1 MASSYNKINADEQ
14 SPELSRWTP
23 VQLGGHRP
31 PKKKKG
37 LIFVGIAGV
46 TLLLVICGVAISL
59 YFRSRASDSQR
70 RPAIQPSQAVLLA
83 CEQTRY
89 PGVCLQSLA
98 AFPGSH
104 AAEKSD
110 LVRISVNLTLRHVGR
125 AVSGLSGFTG
135 MSMTRVARRA
145 LKDCVELLE
154 DSMDQLSKSMEAAAR
169 DGGNAADVMT
179 WLSTALTNQDTCKE
193 GMGQG
198 TEGVVRDRVAAQLVN
213 LEEIISNCLAIYAMA
228 SGARGYTGIPVKNR
242 RLLEA
247 APGGFRLEE
256 DGLPAWLTAR
266 DRRLLTMEMKDVQA
280 DIVVAADG
288 SGTYRTITEAIQAV
302 PEQSTKRTV
311 VHIKAGRYQEYVK
324 VARKKWNVMIIGD
337 GKGITVISGSRSIQ
351 DGYTTFH
358 TATFAATGVGFIAR
372 DITFENS
379 ADPSKH
385 QAVALRIGADHAVI
399 YRCSII
405 SYQDTLYVHSQRQ
418 FYRECDIYGTVD
430 FIFGNAAVVIQKSNI
445 VARKPMAGQKN
456 TITAQNRK
464 DPNQNTG
471 MSIHECQILAAQDL
485 SQMKNIFP
493 TYLGRPWKLYSQV
506 VYMMSYMGDH
516 IDPSGWLPW
525 NGSFALDTLFY
536 GEYMNYGP
544 GAATGK
550 RVQWPGYK
558 VITSAEEAGK
568 FTVAQFIYGT
578 SWLPYTG
585 VAFVGGLS

>member
-1 MASSYNKINADEQ
+1 MASSYNKIDTAEP
-14 SPELSRWTP
+14 SHGLGPTT
-23 VQLGGHRP
+23 VQLGASRP
-31 PKKKKG
+31 PKKKKK
-37 LIFVGIAGV
+37 LIFLGIAV
-46 TLLLVICGVAISL
+46 MASLLVCGVAVSL
-59 YFRSRASDSQR
+59 YVRTRVTHSRR
-70 RPAIQPSQAVLLA
+70 RPSIQPSQAVVLA
-83 CEQTRY
+83 CGQTRY
-89 PGVCLQSLA
+89 PSLCLKSLTG
-98 AFPGSH
+98 FPGSH
-104 AAEKSD
+104 AAAKSD
-110 LVRISVNLTLRHVGR
+110 LVRISVNLTLRHVGQ
-125 AVSGLSGFTG
+125 AVSGLTG
-135 MSMTRVARRA
+135 LAGVSMTRIARRA
-145 LKDCVELLE
+145 VKDCLELLQ
-154 DSMDQLSKSMEAAAR
+154 DSMDQLSKSMAAAASG
-169 DGGNAADVMT
+169 GGNTADVMT
-179 WLSTALTNQDTCKE
+179 WLSAALTNQDTCKE

-198 TEGVVRDRVAAQLVN
+198 TEGVVRDRVAAQLEN

-228 SGARGYTGIPVKNR
+228 SGARDYEGIPVKNR

-247 APGGFRLEE
+247 APGSFPLEE
-256 DGLPAWLTAR
+256 DGFPAWLTAR

-288 SGTYRTITEAIQAV
+288 SGTYRTITEAIKAV

-311 VHIKAGRYQEYVK
+311 IYVKAGRYQEYLK
-324 VARKKWNVMIIGD
+324 VARKKWNVMIMGD
-337 GKGITVISGSRSIQ
+337 GKGITVISGARTIQ
-351 DGYTTFH
+351 EGYTTFH
-358 TATFAATGVGFIAR
+358 TATFAATGAGFIAR

-445 VARKPMAGQKN
+445 IARKPMANQKN

-471 MSIHECQILAAQDL
+471 MSIHDCQILAAQDL
-485 SQMKNIFP
+485 EPVKNSVP
-493 TYLGRPWKLYSQV
+493 TYLGRPWKLYSRV
-506 VYMMSYMGDH
+506 VYMLSYMGDH
-516 IDPSGWLPW
+516 IEPSGWLPW
-525 NGSFALDTLFY
+525 MGSFALDTLYY

-550 RVQWPGYK
+550 RVQWPGYR

-568 FTVAQFIYGT
+568 FTVAEFIYGT